1 MLLVKNPG
9 YVPGYSSL
17 WISRG
22 GSVSRI
28 LLLGGGDR
36 QSLTLSVVLINQ
48 DMLIF
53 LAISCYSG
61 FVSVQF
67 VHDNFTFWCA
77 FLSSTLSSSISAK

>member
-1 MLLVKNPG
+1 MVKNPG

-67 VHDNFTFWCA
+67 FHVNLLFGVLF
-77 FLSSTLSSSISAK
+77 FLPL

>member
-9 YVPGYSSL
+9 YIPGYSSL

-22 GSVSRI
+22 GSVLRI

-48 DMLIF
+48 EMLIF
-53 LAISCYSG
+53 W
-61 FVSVQF
+61 QF
-67 VHDNFTFWCA
+67 PVIVVLYQCSFFMITLLFGVLF
-77 FLSSTLSSSISAK
+77 FLPL